1 VPLIGVVHSISWTS
15 TTLGLG
21 LGRIYKAISGV
32 SLCFPQVLLPI
43 PYRQPPLLGVGI
55 EESKNGG
62 KSHILFLT
70 KKSPKKTQYYHYAQ
84 DYEDTR
90 IRMRDRMTAFVE
102 SLQQRLIAAFDELDP
117 TYKFQLDSWTRDQG
131 GYGMSGVISD
141 SRLADPSL
149 KASGAVLPPSILEKG
164 GINTS
169 IVQGILPP
177 AAIAQMR
184 AHHGSIPSYDPTSK
198 TSLPYFAA
206 GISIVLHPRNPYAPT
221 IHANYRYFEITEEE
235 KTDEK
240 DEKKE
245 ESKPLAWWFG
255 GGSDLTPSYLFEE
268 DAVHFHK
275 TLKGACDKHGTLLHP
290 SLKKWCDEYFYLPH
304 RSESRGIGGIF
315 FDDLS
320 EEVHARMP
328 NSTRQNPQEKQTDE
342 RPWGQEEIFRFL
354 RSCAESF
361 LPSYLP
367 ILKKRMDMEYGEHQR
382 RWQLLRRGRYV
393 EFNLVI
399 DR

>member
-1 VPLIGVVHSISWTS
+1 
-15 TTLGLG
+15 
-21 LGRIYKAISGV
+21 
-32 SLCFPQVLLPI
+32 
-43 PYRQPPLLGVGI
+43 
-55 EESKNGG
+55 
-62 KSHILFLT
+62 
-70 KKSPKKTQYYHYAQ
+70 
-84 DYEDTR
+84 
-90 IRMRDRMTAFVE
+90 MRDRMTAFVE
-102 SLQQRLIAAFDELDP
+102 SLQQRLITALDELDP
-117 TYKFQLDSWTRDQG
+117 TYRFHLDSWTRKQG
-131 GYGMSGVISD
+131 GYGTSGIISD
-141 SRLADPSL
+141 SKLADPSL
-149 KASGAVLPPSILEKG
+149 KASGATLPPSILEKA

-169 IVQGILPP
+169 IVKGVLPP

-184 AHHGSIPSYDPTSK
+184 ANHESIPYDPASK

-221 IHANYRYFEITEEE
+221 IHANYRYFEIT
-235 KTDEK
+235 DEK
-240 DEKKE
+240 DE
-245 ESKPLAWWFG
+245 STVLAWWFG
-255 GGSDLTPSYLFEE
+255 GGSDLTPSYFFEE

-275 TLKGACDKHGTLLHP
+275 TLKGACDKHGTVLHP

-304 RSESRGIGGIF
+304 RSESRGVGGIF

-328 NSTRQNPQEKQTDE
+328 DSTRQNSEEKQTAE
-342 RPWGQEEIFRFL
+342 RPWGKEEIFSFL

-367 ILKKRMDMEYGEHQR
+367 ILKKRMTMEYGEHQR

>member
-1 VPLIGVVHSISWTS
+1 
-15 TTLGLG
+15 
-21 LGRIYKAISGV
+21 
-32 SLCFPQVLLPI
+32 
-43 PYRQPPLLGVGI
+43 
-55 EESKNGG
+55 
-62 KSHILFLT
+62 
-70 KKSPKKTQYYHYAQ
+70 
-84 DYEDTR
+84 
-90 IRMRDRMTAFVE
+90 MRDRMTAYVE
-102 SLQQRLIAAFDELDP
+102 SLQQRLIAALNELDP
-117 TYKFQLDSWTRDQG
+117 TYRFHLDSWTRKQG
-131 GYGMSGVISD
+131 GHGMSAVMSD

-149 KASGAVLPPSILEKG
+149 KSSQASGATLPPRSILEKA

-169 IVQGILPP
+169 IVKGLLPP

-184 AHHGSIPSYDPTSK
+184 ANHASIPYDPASK

-221 IHANYRYFEITEEE
+221 IHANYRYFEIT
-235 KTDEK
+235 DEK
-240 DEKKE
+240 EKDDNDNDDGDDK
-245 ESKPLAWWFG
+245 SSNNNNVLAWWFG

-275 TLKGACDKHGTLLHP
+275 TLKDACDKHGTLLHP

-328 NSTRQNPQEKQTDE
+328 HSTRHHPGEKQTAE
-342 RPWGQEEIFRFL
+342 RPWGQQEIFRFL

-367 ILKKRMDMEYGEHQR
+367 ILTKRMTTEYGEHQR

>member
-1 VPLIGVVHSISWTS
+1 
-15 TTLGLG
+15 
-21 LGRIYKAISGV
+21 
-32 SLCFPQVLLPI
+32 
-43 PYRQPPLLGVGI
+43 
-55 EESKNGG
+55 
-62 KSHILFLT
+62 
-70 KKSPKKTQYYHYAQ
+70 
-84 DYEDTR
+84 
-90 IRMRDRMTAFVE
+90 MRDRMTAFVE
-102 SLQQRLIAAFDELDP
+102 SLQLRLITAFDELDP
-117 TYKFQLDSWTRDQG
+117 TYRFQLDSWTRKQG
-131 GYGMSGVISD
+131 GHGASGVLSD
-141 SRLADPSL
+141 SRLADPSS
-149 KASGAVLPPSILEKG
+149 ATPPPPSILEKA

-169 IVQGILPP
+169 IVKGILPP

-184 AHHGSIPSYDPTSK
+184 AHHGSIPSYDPASK

-206 GISIVLHPRNPYAPT
+206 GISIVLHPRNPHAPT
-221 IHANYRYFEITEEE
+221 IHANYRYFEITDE
-235 KTDEK
+235 KKDEK
-240 DEKKE
+240 DESE
-245 ESKPLAWWFG
+245 SESKVLAWWFG

-275 TLKGACDKHGTLLHP
+275 TLKDACDKHGTLLHP
-290 SLKKWCDEYFYLPH
+290 TLKKWCDEYFYLPH

-320 EEVHARMP
+320 EETHARMP
-328 NSTRQNPQEKQTDE
+328 NSTRQNSEEKQTAE

-367 ILKKRMDMEYGEHQR
+367 ILKKRMTMEYGEHQR